1 MTKPSR
7 KRNQRAM
14 RNLQSAGW
22 EAAKFTGDTTS
33 KAIVGLSRWVV
44 TDHTGMGR
52 ALDNMPKMGFVDSAK
67 YMLKHFLIAVFGT
80 LLGGAL
86 IFLFIAYGIPLLIM
100 GHL

>member
-7 KRNQRAM
+7 KRHQRAM
-14 RNLQSAGW
+14 RNLRSAGW
-22 EAAKFTGDTTS
+22 EADNTS

-80 LLGGAL
+80 LLGAAL
-86 IFLFIAYGIPLLIM
+86 IFLLIAYGIPFLIM
-100 GHL
+100 GHF

>member
-7 KRNQRAM
+7 KRHQRAM
-14 RNLQSAGW
+14 RNLRSAGW

-67 YMLKHFLIAVFGT
+67 YILKHFLIAVFG
-80 LLGGAL
+80 
-86 IFLFIAYGIPLLIM
+86 AY
-100 GHL
+100 